1 MLQPKV
7 EPLTY
12 NLPAE
17 VGAWNCA
24 GTGWL
29 QAALQLS
36 LLHGLVGKR
45 SGCHDNFSS
54 HFRLEGTFPKA
65 PLHLCIL
72 GDLSC
77 LGEGGGE
84 PLPQGISPSL
94 PMVEMGRGTALPWQ
108 HLL

>member
-7 EPLTY
+7 ETLTTCR
-12 NLPAE
+12 LKWE
-17 VGAWNCA
+17 LGAVLAQA
-24 GTGWL
+24 GS